1 MDDNKTQTEVKAD
14 DEGKDESL
22 EAVREDCDLGMS
34 VGFER

>member
-1 MDDNKTQTEVKAD
+1 MDDNEASTEVKAD

-22 EAVREDCDLGMS
+22 EAVRRDCDLGMS